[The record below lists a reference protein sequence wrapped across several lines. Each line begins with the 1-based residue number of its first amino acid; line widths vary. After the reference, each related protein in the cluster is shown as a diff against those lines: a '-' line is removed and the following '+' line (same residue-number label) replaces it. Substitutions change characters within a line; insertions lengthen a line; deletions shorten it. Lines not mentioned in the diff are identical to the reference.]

1 MHIDVSWT
9 TVGWVVVILL
19 LAAIYG
25 AVAAM
30 LTHLVEI
37 KQAVYSLHAEV
48 YEFIHPEGVPADT
61 TQSDSD

>member
-1 MHIDVSWT
+1 MSIDVSWT

-37 KQAVYSLHAEV
+37 KQAVFAMHAEV
-48 YEFIHPEGVPADT
+48 DEFVHPDKPPIEH
-61 TQSDSD
+61 DSH